1 MKKRKYFFV
10 WLSIVVIFVALLFL
24 FTILFFYK
32 NIEMSVYFS
41 LILADVTLIAT
52 LCTFYDKF
60 LLPYV
65 NNHLQER
72 DLTSFVD
79 RILETRTVIDSINNG
94 QKIIYITGR
103 PGIGK
108 KFFLYKLI
116 DIINNEK
123 KLLIGSSV
131 YPLYID
137 VEAGKNIKQSI
148 REKIGAVNELNNPD
162 LVKELHKVT
171 KSKTVILLINNVNLQ
186 LYLNMEEDI
195 NALIRTDDNIIFII
209 TTEALMESYKPVE
222 MSKFTDKE
230 VKEIALKKNINISD
244 DICRN
249 IIQKTGGLPIL
260 INCFIKQ
267 FKLTGNLSDDTE
279 SDIFIKKICD
289 KLDFEERELLSL
301 IAYYSIAKVT
311 ISMYQVGKYCEYCTK
326 KNILKLVE
334 NGLIEFAPQ
343 TEEISMQSFF
353 AMRIRELYESKRF
366 QKCVFIYK
374 MLEKSE
380 KENKYK
386 FIFLLLSNIKVMEE
400 AELIEHLSGYLLEKE
415 YYFLIYLF
423 EILEDFNKLN
433 IHYDNKNVRVN
444 LLYCYIHSLLEI
456 GEYETAKQYINK
468 SRTWISDINLRT
480 INSQL
485 EFDFNFDIADMS
497 HFYGDFE
504 LAIDSYMKLQKS
516 NINEAQNIK
525 CQWAI
530 GHCYRHLGDIHSMN
544 IASKCF
550 ETIIKKSSK
559 INPDY
564 FMRAYQSLILIK
576 LFLDD
581 KDYDYEKAFEN
592 QISFLYEAGMDKKEE
607 IMSSRQYALYQ
618 RIIMNDYKYSL
629 EILHTALLNLEKKGL
644 RIKYDYYFEIAESLS
659 HKIIIDFNEEDYK
672 ESLSYY
678 QRALDFSLKARDIS
692 LKNISQL
699 GIILLRIFKRQ
710 ACANDLNN
718 VIEICDFCNKK
729 KIAYIYNYSCQIK
742 EYLLN
747 IQYSSEKNDELYFNK
762 LVEMRLFIM

>member
-1 MKKRKYFFV
+1 MKKRKYFFI
-10 WLSIVVIFVALLFL
+10 WLSIIIIFAALLIL
-24 FTILFFYK
+24 FTILFFHG
-32 NIEMSVYFS
+32 NIDMPVYLS
-41 LILADVTLIAT
+41 LMLADATLIVTLWPLRA
-52 LCTFYDKF
+52 KF
-60 LLPYV
+60 VLPYV

-79 RILETRTVIDSINNG
+79 RVLETRTVIDSINSG
-94 QKIIYITGR
+94 QKIIYISGR

-116 DIINNEK
+116 DIINKEK
-123 KLLIGSSV
+123 KILIGSSV

-162 LVKELHKVT
+162 LVKELHKIT
-171 KSKTVILLINNVNLQ
+171 KAKIVILLINNVNLQ
-186 LYLNMEEDI
+186 LYLDMEEDI
-195 NALIRTDDNIIFII
+195 NALTRTDDNIIFVI
-209 TTEALMESYKPVE
+209 TVEDLMESYKPVE
-222 MSKFTDKE
+222 MSKFTEKE
-230 VKEIALKKNINISD
+230 VKEIALKKDINISD
-244 DICRN
+244 DICRD

-279 SDIFIKKICD
+279 FDIFLTKICD
-289 KLDFEERELLSL
+289 KLDLEERELLSL
-301 IAYYSIAKVT
+301 IAYYSIAKAA
-311 ISMYQVGKYCEYCTK
+311 ISMYQIGKYCEYCTK

-334 NGLIEFAPQ
+334 NGLVEFVPQ
-343 TEEISMQSFF
+343 TGEISMQSFF

-366 QKCVFIYK
+366 QKCVFIYE

-386 FIFLLLSNIKVMEE
+386 FIFLLLSNIKVMKET
-400 AELIEHLSGYLLEKE
+400 ELIERFSNYLLERD

-423 EILEDFNKLN
+423 ETLEDFNKLN
-433 IHYDNKNVRVN
+433 INYDNKTVRVN

-456 GEYETAKQYINK
+456 GEYEKAEQYINK
-468 SRTWISDINLRT
+468 SKTWISDINLRT

-497 HFYGDFE
+497 HFFGDFE
-504 LAIDSYMKLQKS
+504 LAIDSYMKLQQS
-516 NINEAQNIK
+516 DISEAQNIK
-525 CQWAI
+525 CRWAI
-530 GHCYRHLGDIHSMN
+530 GHCYRHLGDMYSMN
-544 IASKCF
+544 IASECF
-550 ETIIKKSSK
+550 ENIIKMSSK

-564 FMRAYQSLILIK
+564 FIRAYQSLILIK
-576 LFLDD
+576 LFLND
-581 KDYDYEKAFEN
+581 KSYDYEKAFEN
-592 QISFLYEAGMDKKEE
+592 QINFLCETGMNKKEE

-618 RIIMNDYKYSL
+618 RIIKNDYEYSL
-629 EILHTALLNLEKKGL
+629 EILHTALLDLEKKGL
-644 RIKYDYYFEIAESLS
+644 RIKYDYYFEIAETLR
-659 HKIIIDFNEEDYK
+659 HKIIIDFDDEDYK

-678 QRALDFSLKARDIS
+678 QKSLDFSLKSGDIS

-699 GIILLRIFKRQ
+699 GIILLRIFNKQ
-710 ACANDLNN
+710 ADANDLNN

-729 KIAYIYNYSCQIK
+729 KITYIYNYSCQIK

-747 IQYSSEKNDELYFNK
+747 IQYSSEKNDESYFSK